1 MMQILV
7 LCWVHTLHVKDKDL
21 QEEMLKELKHKHIT
35 KAIEN

>member
-7 LCWVHTLHVKDKDL
+7 LCWVHTLREKDKDL
-21 QEEMLKELKHKHIT
+21 QEEMLKELKHKHII